1 MVAHKNKQHPAII
14 SKKEKKKPQT
24 NNLVTINLLSQ
35 RIKKTTEK

>member
-14 SKKEKKKPQT
+14 SKKEKKPQT